1 MGKNYCSI
9 DLFKFIAS
17 ILVVVIHTRPFY
29 SDADVNYY
37 VTSFCRIAVPFF
49 FIATSFFFF
58 SKENPDI
65 KRYTKRLL
73 DLYIIWFF
81 IEIPIVYKRFF
92 VDYDNSFPFQI
103 INLIRS
109 LIFGNTWRASWF
121 IMACILSVNAIY
133 WLSKKMNNLKLLIV
147 GTLGYLLA
155 LACSSYNNVLD
166 LYINDNMRYIHAT
179 VSSLFTPANSFIV
192 ALLYVVLGKII
203 AEYIR
208 KNQIK
213 IGMSSNIILLLVSGV
228 LLGREVYLI
237 KRNITTLIN
246 DAYLFLP
253 LFTFLE
259 FILLLKINIYIPSVV
274 SRYLR
279 SISILV
285 YILHTVFAYYI
296 NHILG
301 FEPYGELLFVV
312 TLFESVLFAFLIVA
326 LSNRLPLLK
335 KLY

>member
-1 MGKNYCSI
+1 
-9 DLFKFIAS
+9 
-17 ILVVVIHTRPFY
+17 
-29 SDADVNYY
+29 
-37 VTSFCRIAVPFF
+37 
-49 FIATSFFFF
+49 
-58 SKENPDI
+58 
-65 KRYTKRLL
+65 
-73 DLYIIWFF
+73 
-81 IEIPIVYKRFF
+81 
-92 VDYDNSFPFQI
+92 
-103 INLIRS
+103 
-109 LIFGNTWRASWF
+109 
-121 IMACILSVNAIY
+121 
-133 WLSKKMNNLKLLIV
+133 MNNLKLLIV

-312 TLFESVLFAFLIVA
+312 TLFESVLFAFLIVLLSS
-326 LSNRLPLLK
+326 LSN
-335 KLY
+335 